1 MKERRGVMKP
11 RWLLLAVGVVCLLV
25 LAPAAALSQEG
36 TEIACGSAVI
46 DGTVG
51 TAEWADA
58 TRLPMSGY
66 YYTDGNFEG
75 IPQAHGADLTGG
87 LQPSNGEQTHGWL
100 YLKNDERYLYVG
112 ATMDIGEE
120 NPDWWGT
127 YLEVAFTDEACG
139 DPAAWLDDEWEEA
152 TCEDEPGEGRFWAEE
167 GEDYGHWTKGPIFG
181 PESEDTYCEPDEEVG
196 QGVIAEAGQHTAHYE
211 MRIDLT
217 SSELNC
223 AGPGDCFR
231 FYVWQE
237 EWFCPAGEPDCEVWT
252 DGWVEW
258 PAFAS
263 AGEWETPDVFG
274 TICLNPCE
282 VQEEFVP
289 EPGTML
295 LLGSGLAS
303 LAGYAGLRRRER
315 S

>member
-1 MKERRGVMKP
+1 MKP

-66 YYTDGNFEG
+66 YEVDDNFEG
-75 IPQAHGADLTGG
+75 IPQAHGAGLTGE

-112 ATMDIGEE
+112 ATMDIGVEHPE
-120 NPDWWGT
+120 WWGT
-127 YLEVAFTDEACG
+127 YLEVAFTDEPCG
-139 DPAAWLDDEWEEA
+139 VPGAWVDDEWEKDLC
-152 TCEDEPGEGRFWAEE
+152 TDSPGEGWFWAAD
-167 GEDYGHWTKGPIFG
+167 GQSGGTPQPYGPRFAPG
-181 PESEDTYCEPDEEVG
+181 SEDEGYCEGDEVEA
-196 QGVIAEAGQHTAHYE
+196 QGVIAKAGLHTAHYE
-211 MRIDLT
+211 MRIDLEG
-217 SSELNC
+217 SELNC
-223 AGPGDCFR
+223 AGAGDCFR
-231 FYVWQE
+231 FYAYQE
-237 EWFCPAGEPDCEVWT
+237 EWFCPPGEAQCAHRTE
-252 DGWVEW
+252 GWVEW
-258 PAFAS
+258 PAFDYDPV
-263 AGEWETPDVFG
+263 WEAPDAFG

-282 VQEEFVP
+282 VEFVP
-289 EPGTML
+289 EPGTVL
-295 LLGSGLAS
+295 LLGSGLLS